1 MLGEQGSSTMR
12 VLDVFSKKA
21 TVMLGL
27 SFALAALPATEAEA
41 QTACHNQ
48 TDTLRVYG
56 CKPKAHVVMDAQS
69 GQILMAHEPQRRVQ
83 PASTTKIMTMM
94 LAFDAIRE
102 GRLQVDQ
109 TLTFSA
115 NAARQPATN
124 LNIRAGERITLDL
137 ALKALAVHSAND
149 AATLIAETVAGS
161 EDAFAAMMNAKAR
174 ALGMNNT
181 HFVNA
186 SGWEHRDQYSTAHDL
201 ALLAQAHLRDYSEFA
216 HYFST
221 KQFTHRGRVF
231 QTSSNILEGAIDRR
245 TARPSGIEGVFWMKG
260 GWFRNAGSQA
270 VTAYRNGER
279 DYVIVTT
286 GNENRWARRDR
297 VEGLIRDL
305 KRQVPSNIVT
315 TGASFSPS

>member
-1 MLGEQGSSTMR
+1 MR
-12 VLDVFSKKA
+12 VFDGFSKQA
-21 TVMLGL
+21 AGVLGL
-27 SFALAALPATEAEA
+27 AFALAALPATEAEA
-41 QTACHNQ
+41 QTSCYTQ
-48 TDTLRVYG
+48 TGTVRVYG

-69 GQILMAHEPQRRVQ
+69 GQILMAQEPQRRVQ

-94 LAFDAIRE
+94 LAFEAVRE
-102 GRLQVDQ
+102 GRLQTDQ
-109 TLTFSA
+109 MLTFSA

-124 LNIRAGERITLDL
+124 LGVRAGDRITLDL

-149 AATLIAETVAGS
+149 AATLIAETIAGS

-186 SGWEHRDQYSTAHDL
+186 SGWEHSSQYSTAHDL
-201 ALLAQAHLRDYSEFA
+201 ALLGQAHLRDYSEFA

-221 KQFTHRGRVF
+221 KQFTYRGTLF
-231 QTSSNILEGAIDRR
+231 KTSSNILEGAVDRR
-245 TARPSGIEGVFWMKG
+245 TARPTGIEGVFWMKG

-305 KRQVPSNIVT
+305 KRQIPSNIVT
-315 TGASFSPS
+315 THAPTSPS